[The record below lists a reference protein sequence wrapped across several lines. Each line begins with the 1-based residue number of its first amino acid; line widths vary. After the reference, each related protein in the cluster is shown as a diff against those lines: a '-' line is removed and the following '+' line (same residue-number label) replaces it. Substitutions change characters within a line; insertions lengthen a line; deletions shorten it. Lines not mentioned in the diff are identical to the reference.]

1 MTHLAKHGEPIRV
14 AGMVLI
20 PLVVDTLGGWEEQA
34 LSQIKRSGAVLAR
47 HTGQDEA

>member
-1 MTHLAKHGEPIRV
+1 MTQLAKHGEPIRV

-20 PLVVDTLGGWEEQA
+20 PLVVETLGSWEEQA
-34 LSQIKRSGAVLAR
+34 VSQVKRSGSALAR